1 MAISDVKATTGEEKK
16 KALQQAMS
24 GIKKQFGEGSIM
36 RFGDGAVENVEVV
49 STGSLA
55 LDLALGI
62 GGLARGRIVEFYGK
76 ESSGKTTFAL
86 TSLAECQKLG
96 GVCAFVD
103 AEHALDPNYAKK
115 LGVKLED
122 LLLSQPGSGEEA
134 LTIVEQLVCSNAVDL
149 IVVDSVAALV
159 PQAELKGELEK
170 TATIG
175 EQARL
180 MSRALRRIT
189 GAISRTNCI
198 VVFINQTRALIGA
211 PTFRG
216 IVPETTTGGNALKFY
231 CSMRM
236 EIKRVRY
243 INENEIAIGAETRVK
258 VVKNKMAPPFR
269 TVMIDLIFGKGFD
282 RNSELVT
289 LGETAKVFEK
299 SGSWYSYNGDR
310 IAQGKDNVKKYL
322 VANPN
327 IAIEIEKK
335 IREKANS
342 MVFDANESAS
352 EDDSGESSSSSED
365 DDEL

>member
-1 MAISDVKATTGEEKK
+1 MAITDTKATTVDEKK

-24 GIKKQFGEGSIM
+24 GIEKQFGKGSIM
-36 RFGDGAVENVEVV
+36 RFGDGVVEEVGVV

-62 GGLARGRIVEFYGK
+62 GGLARGRIVEIYGK

-86 TSLAECQKLG
+86 TTAAECQKLG
-96 GVCAFVD
+96 GTVAFVD

-115 LGVKLED
+115 LGVNLQD
-122 LLLSQPGSGEEA
+122 LLLSQPSSGEEA
-134 LTIVEQLVCSNAVDL
+134 LGIVEQLVCSNAIDL

-159 PQAELKGELEK
+159 PQAEIKGELDRA
-170 TATIG
+170 ATIG

-180 MSRALRRIT
+180 MSRALRKIT

-198 VVFINQTRALIGA
+198 VIFINQTRALIGA

-216 IVPETTTGGNALKFY
+216 VVPETTTGGNALKFY
-231 CSMRM
+231 SSMRM

-243 INENEIAIGAETRVK
+243 ISENEVAIGAETRVK

-282 RNSELVT
+282 RNTELVL
-289 LGETAKVFEK
+289 LGETAGVVDKA
-299 SGSWYSYNGDR
+299 GSWYSYNGER
-310 IAQGKDNVKKYL
+310 IGQGKDNVKKYL
-322 VANPN
+322 EANP
-327 IAIEIEKK
+327 AMAAEIEKK
-335 IREKANS
+335 IREKAATIN
-342 MVFDANESAS
+342 FDAVEKVDGD
-352 EDDSGESSSSSED
+352 EDGDSSGAEAGD
-365 DDEL
+365 DF